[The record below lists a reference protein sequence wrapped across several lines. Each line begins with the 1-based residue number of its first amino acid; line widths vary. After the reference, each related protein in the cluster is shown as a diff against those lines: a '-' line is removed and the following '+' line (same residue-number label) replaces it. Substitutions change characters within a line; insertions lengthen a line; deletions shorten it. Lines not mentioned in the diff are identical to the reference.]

1 MAHRLLVLT
10 NQGRDEEYLIIVLI
24 VECENHCF
32 LFVQP
37 QYVVINADQDEP
49 HHANVYVLLFL
60 DAKVDEYQVVEKS
73 YGCLN
78 GDDCEQNWLLLHVH
92 DPRLLLHYVELFLH
106 ANEAIDHAFDDF
118 VEEDDEILDFLI
130 QAKMYSSVLYEIVLD
145 QQQNVSLMLWRTQ
158 Q

>member
-1 MAHRLLVLT
+1 MAHRLLVLA

-24 VECENHCF
+24 VECENHCS

-37 QYVVINADQDEP
+37 QYVVIIADQDEP

-73 YGCLN
+73 SDRLKD
-78 GDDCEQNWLLLHVH
+78 DDCENDELLLLHVH
-92 DPRLLLHYVELFLH
+92 DPRLLLHVYEV
-106 ANEAIDHAFDDF
+106 IDHAFDDF
-118 VEEDDEILDFLI
+118 VEEDDEIQDFLA
-130 QAKMYSSVLYEIVLD
+130 QAKMYSSVLYEIALV
-145 QQQNVSLMLWRTQ
+145 QQLNVSLMLWRTQ